1 VANPETSG
9 MEDGAEDQGFQRD
22 HSLNESAG
30 ELSCCRNML
39 ELHYADHY
47 TFLEISAYESD
58 DTTRAVHQRNTVHHY
73 IVPLSVFDAVDH
85 FLLRVIHPVTC
96 STWCYSSSNIF
107 PALLLLSLLQY
118 FISNLFT
125 MCMVD
130 SYKQSNYNKTPTET
144 QPVYTAL
151 T

>member
-30 ELSCCRNML
+30 EQECFGIALCRS
-39 ELHYADHY
+39 LH
-47 TFLEISAYESD
+47 FFEISAYESD

-73 IVPLSVFDAVDH
+73 IVPLSVFDAVHH

-107 PALLLLSLLQY
+107 PALLLLSLLPY

-130 SYKQSNYNKTPTET
+130 SYKHSNYNKTPTET